1 MENDKPKTG
10 NRKPARSKN
19 KPVVTTVTTTEA
31 GSPLMFVTIEEHEEL
46 LNEKISQI
54 ISLENGLR
62 ANESLSKSLNAQLSA
77 QKFAEGKL
85 KHDIEY
91 AEKQLKRLTDNLNKI
106 PTWIKKLFKAL

>member
-10 NRKPARSKN
+10 NRKSTKSKN
-19 KPVVTTVTTTEA
+19 KPVVPTTEA
-31 GSPLMFVTIEEHEEL
+31 GSPLIFVTIEEHEEK

-106 PTWIKKLFKAL
+106 PNWIKKLFKAL